1 MDAFGWNPNQAKAA
15 VFISA
20 YLKHEHMR
28 QEVRILL
35 VEDSDG
41 DILLIT
47 QALKKAQVTNGITVI
62 KDGDRAMQYLR
73 KEGEYSGVET
83 PDLILLDINLPR
95 VDGIEVLTEI
105 KKDPELMSIPVV
117 MLTTSESEKDILNSY
132 NNHANCY
139 IVKPVDLKKFI
150 DVVQVIKEFWISIV
164 KLPKH

>member
-1 MDAFGWNPNQAKAA
+1 
-15 VFISA
+15 
-20 YLKHEHMR
+20 MR

>member
-1 MDAFGWNPNQAKAA
+1 MK
-15 VFISA
+15 
-20 YLKHEHMR
+20 K
-28 QEVRILL
+28 EVKILL

-62 KDGDRAMQYLR
+62 KDGDRALQYLR
-73 KEGEYSGVET
+73 KEGEYSEVET

-95 VDGIEVLTEI
+95 IDGIEVLTEI
-105 KKDPELMSIPVV
+105 KKDHDLMSIPVV
-117 MLTTSESEKDILNSY
+117 MLTTSESEKDIVNSY